1 MGAPAGGPDL
11 TQRERYRFSRREALR
26 YLDMD
31 AQGHVNNLAIGAIA
45 ENGRAV
51 FMMDQVLPL
60 LGKDQMFVVAQLTMT
75 FRRELFFPG
84 EVELATGIAR
94 IGGSSVTIGQALF
107 GSEGCAA
114 TVETVLVLI
123 DHGTRRAA
131 TLPEA
136 LRARLADW
144 LLGP

>member
-11 TQRERYRFSRREALR
+11 TQRERYRFVRREALR

-51 FMMDQVLPL
+51 FMMDEVLPL
-60 LGKDQMFVVAQLTMT
+60 LGKDRMFVVAQVTMT

-84 EVELATGIAR
+84 EVELATGISR
-94 IGGSSVTIGQALF
+94 IGASSAVVGQALF
-107 GSEGCAA
+107 GAEGCAA

-123 DHGTRRAA
+123 DKGSRRSAS
-131 TLPEA
+131 LPEA
-136 LRARLADW
+136 LRARLGNW